1 MRSSPNTSVILDGE
15 NKRETR
21 FEMIDD
27 GYGRQQVE
35 VYVDTGLPVKAS
47 GSGGNNSNCNTQGG
61 GGQQGHDGGNIVYD
75 PETGAVIGADGVG
88 MYGLP
93 NKVDEDAMRQ
103 VISSGDYHAD
113 PIVSALLAAGHHKQA
128 HGRVVQYAGM
138 GNRQNGQTVDL
149 ATARA
154 ELQTMLAASGT
165 EGFNEPVY
173 ELHVPEAAER
183 DSGES

>member
-1 MRSSPNTSVILDGE
+1 M
-15 NKRETR
+15 
-21 FEMIDD
+21 
-27 GYGRQQVE
+27 
-35 VYVDTGLPVKAS
+35 
-47 GSGGNNSNCNTQGG
+47 
-61 GGQQGHDGGNIVYD
+61 YD